1 MNGYTKPDPGC
12 PTPWAGPEPAS
23 VEITPEMIDAGVG
36 QFLDFGS
43 DEDLRATDPQNVVRW
58 IFEAMAEA
66 GQKSA
71 GPDSQ

>member
-1 MNGYTKPDPGC
+1 
-12 PTPWAGPEPAS
+12 
-23 VEITPEMIDAGVG
+23 MIDAGVG